1 MKFSPLLPKTDP
13 RNSSPGAAVGVDV
26 GATLVKLVIR
36 TDDGR
41 TDLRVAPADA
51 IERIARE
58 VEAARPLRVGLTGGG
73 ASALDHLLNFDTAR
87 PDEFDAWRVGAGE
100 MLRGESVD
108 RIDRYLLVSLGTGTS
123 AMLVDG
129 HSVTR
134 VGGTALGG
142 GTVVGLGAALIGTAS
157 FDELVALARAGDRRH
172 VDLLVSD
179 VYASGESPLPGS
191 LNASSF
197 AKLARPGAGSAPEP
211 RDLAHAIMGLVGEN
225 VALICS
231 GLAAAARVSR
241 IVFGGTTLRG
251 NPSLAEIL
259 GFLTAAE
266 GIDAIFLPNGEFA
279 GALGALTFAAGPDQT
294 D

>member
-1 MKFSPLLPKTDP
+1 
-13 RNSSPGAAVGVDV
+13 V
-26 GATLVKLVIR
+26 GATLVKLAIR

-41 TDLRVAPADA
+41 TELRVAPADA
-51 IERIARE
+51 IERVARE
-58 VEAARPLRVGLTGGG
+58 VESAHPLRVGLTGGG
-73 ASALDHLLNFDTAR
+73 APALDHLLSFDTAR
-87 PDEFDAWRVGAGE
+87 PDEFDAWRLGAGE
-100 MLRGESVD
+100 MLRDESVD

-142 GTVVGLGAALIGTAS
+142 GTVVGLGAALIGTAG
-157 FDELVALARAGDRRH
+157 FDELVTLARVGDRSN

-179 VYASGESPLPGS
+179 VYPSGDSPLPGS

-197 AKLARPGAGSAPEP
+197 AKLARLDGGGAPEP

-251 NPSLAEIL
+251 NPSLSEIL
-259 GFLTAAE
+259 GFLTAAA
-266 GIDAIFLPNGEFA
+266 GFDAIFLPNGEFA
-279 GALGALTFAAGPDQT
+279 GALGALTFAAEADGAH
-294 D
+294 